1 MKLKF
6 LNFRSKISKYTIYL
20 QISWRGCCAARCPQ
34 STPAPPPPPGGR
46 TRPGPSTWPGR
57 PRCSRGRGPAPASTR
72 GRWSGSPSIN
82 NSNSYSRV
90 TGAGWASADTA
101 ARTAVTGSATTCGT
115 RWCTCSRV
123 TRDQSVTRTRGGRAL
138 RDRCDANL
146 RAEETSLGS
155 IIFTQ
160 KCDCDTSS
168 GSSRAPHSSIGAALR
183 QQCCRHQHA

>member
-1 MKLKF
+1 MK
-6 LNFRSKISKYTIYL
+6 LNFRSKISKFPLYL

-34 STPAPPPPPGGR
+34 STPARPPPPGGR
-46 TRPGPSTWPGR
+46 TRPGPSSWPGR
-57 PRCSRGRGPAPASTR
+57 PPCSRGRAPGPAWTR
-72 GRWSGSPSIN
+72 GRWSGSPSNNNN
-82 NSNSYSRV
+82 NSSSRV
-90 TGAGWASADTA
+90 TGAGWASAATA
-101 ARTAVTGSATTCGT
+101 ARTAGTASATTCGT

-123 TRDQSVTRTRGGRAL
+123 SRGRSVTRTRGGRAL

-168 GSSRAPHSSIGAALR
+168 GSRAPHSSIGAALC
-183 QQCCRHQHA
+183 QQCCHHQHP

>member
-1 MKLKF
+1 MK
-6 LNFRSKISKYTIYL
+6 LNFRSKISKFTIYL

-57 PRCSRGRGPAPASTR
+57 PRCSRGRGPGPASTR

-82 NSNSYSRV
+82 SNSNSSRV

-183 QQCCRHQHA
+183 QQCCCHHQHP

>member
-1 MKLKF
+1 MK
-6 LNFRSKISKYTIYL
+6 LNFRSKISKFTIYL

-82 NSNSYSRV
+82 SSNNNSNSRV

-183 QQCCRHQHA
+183 QQCCRHQHP